1 MDSISIL
8 SGLSGLQRGFIWQG
22 KGRQVSVRG
31 KEGWCH
37 RPSCGW
43 MAVLWP
49 SATVMHQC
57 FRRTIASLFPAEQL
71 DRQKPS
77 PLPSVPLSALSQA
90 VVVALKPNLV
100 QLEKEP
106 TTVGASVCASVCASM
121 WCFVSVTCAAFVT
134 FAVQACA
141 FLFQVEVLNK
151 SSGFKRLN
159 QAAVLTLPSLSLQVY
174 LINVTY
180 SDNTSHIIYR
190 RYSKFFDL
198 QVIPH
203 QPRPA
208 LLPCVG
214 RAWIEVPDAAAAR
227 WCILQQVERVNLQ
240 HCFV

>member
-8 SGLSGLQRGFIWQG
+8 SGLSGLQRGFVWQG

-49 SATVMHQC
+49 WATVMHQC

-77 PLPSVPLSALSQA
+77 RVQLLMMCLPLPSVPLSPLSRA

-106 TTVGASVCASVCASM
+106 HTVGASMCASMCASM

-134 FAVQACA
+134 FTVQACA
-141 FLFQVEVLNK
+141 LFFRWK
-151 SSGFKRLN
+151 CW
-159 QAAVLTLPSLSLQVY
+159 TSLL
-174 LINVTY
+174 
-180 SDNTSHIIYR
+180 
-190 RYSKFFDL
+190 DL
-198 QVIPH
+198 K
-203 QPRPA
+203 
-208 LLPCVG
+208 
-214 RAWIEVPDAAAAR
+214 D
-227 WCILQQVERVNLQ
+227 
-240 HCFV
+240 

>member
-8 SGLSGLQRGFIWQG
+8 SGLSGLQRGFVWRG
-22 KGRQVSVRG
+22 KGCQVSVRG

-77 PLPSVPLSALSQA
+77 PSPLPSVPLSALSQA

-106 TTVGASVCASVCASM
+106 TTVGASMCASM
-121 WCFVSVTCAAFVT
+121 WCFVSVTCAAFD
-134 FAVQACA
+134 FRSPSLCA
-141 FLFQVEVLNK
+141 FVSGGSVEQV
-151 SSGFKRLN
+151 F
-159 QAAVLTLPSLSLQVY
+159 
-174 LINVTY
+174 
-180 SDNTSHIIYR
+180 
-190 RYSKFFDL
+190 
-198 QVIPH
+198 
-203 QPRPA
+203 
-208 LLPCVG
+208 
-214 RAWIEVPDAAAAR
+214 WI
-227 WCILQQVERVNLQ
+227 
-240 HCFV
+240 

>member
-37 RPSCGW
+37 RLSCGW

-77 PLPSVPLSALSQA
+77 PLPSVPLSALSRA

-100 QLEKEP
+100 QLER
-106 TTVGASVCASVCASM
+106 TYHRRCICVCIYVCICVCIYVVLHFCHMCCVCDFRSPSLCA
-121 WCFVSVTCAAFVT
+121 FVSGGSVE
-134 FAVQACA
+134 
-141 FLFQVEVLNK
+141 QV
-151 SSGFKRLN
+151 F
-159 QAAVLTLPSLSLQVY
+159 
-174 LINVTY
+174 
-180 SDNTSHIIYR
+180 
-190 RYSKFFDL
+190 
-198 QVIPH
+198 
-203 QPRPA
+203 
-208 LLPCVG
+208 
-214 RAWIEVPDAAAAR
+214 WI
-227 WCILQQVERVNLQ
+227 
-240 HCFV
+240 